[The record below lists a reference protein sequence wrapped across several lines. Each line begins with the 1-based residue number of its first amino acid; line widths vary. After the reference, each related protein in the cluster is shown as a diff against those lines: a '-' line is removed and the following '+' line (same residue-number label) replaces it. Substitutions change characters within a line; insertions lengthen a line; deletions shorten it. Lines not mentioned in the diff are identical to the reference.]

1 MLTFGPQYYT
11 TERQWQPSEVW
22 SVVKDEVPAII
33 NAGLKE
39 WVGSY
44 KSYHDQRVSLAPLAS
59 SLAMWFL
66 PGCGLSLWPCDAICP
81 ELEDSHWRLARW
93 DCQSW
98 TFKIINFQS
107 CEMNKPLFLHKILS
121 LKDRYSDMKCT
132 RSLDL
137 LITQTGMVKRVLLV
151 LSLVESR
158 NSDKVLNSVPILH
171 TPSSIPSLMSQ
182 LCSPLP
188 VCVFVI
194 VYADQKPREGNRFP
208 LRASM
213 PNLREDSGW

>member
-1 MLTFGPQYYT
+1 
-11 TERQWQPSEVW
+11 
-22 SVVKDEVPAII
+22 
-33 NAGLKE
+33 
-39 WVGSY
+39 
-44 KSYHDQRVSLAPLAS
+44 
-59 SLAMWFL
+59 
-66 PGCGLSLWPCDAICP
+66 
-81 ELEDSHWRLARW
+81 
-93 DCQSW
+93 
-98 TFKIINFQS
+98 
-107 CEMNKPLFLHKILS
+107 MNKPLFLHKILS

-171 TPSSIPSLMSQ
+171 TPSSIPPPLMSQ
-182 LCSPLP
+182 LRSPLP